1 MFDWLT
7 KPEGVAALAAFFSA
21 VATGLTAWATIE
33 GPKRAA
39 KLADELRLRG
49 EKDADRHRAK
59 LHVFAVLMANRQ
71 SYWWGEPLQAFNLID
86 VVFNDCTDVREA
98 WSDLFQSLRRDI
110 PEHIRAEKL
119 RLLLSAMSRELK
131 LADELRVDDFGRVY
145 RSEAAEEEQA
155 VTVLQRKRALQ
166 TLMGESSNPSANT
179 VGPQVVPNT
188 IFPPKPD

>member
-1 MFDWLT
+1 MFDWLS

-21 VATGLTAWATIE
+21 VATGFTAWATIE

-39 KLADELRLRG
+39 KLADELKLKG
-49 EKDADRHRAK
+49 DKDAEKQRAK

-86 VVFNDCTDVREA
+86 VVYNDCKEVREA
-98 WSDLFQSLRRDI
+98 WSDLFQCFRRDI

-119 RLLLSAMSRELK
+119 RLLLSAMARDLK

-155 VTVLQRKRALQ
+155 VAVLQRKRALQ
-166 TLMGESSNPSANT
+166 VLTSEGATPSANT
-179 VGPQVVPNT
+179 AGPQVSTNT
-188 IFPPKPD
+188 NFPPKPD